1 MTPDVNSIF
10 QKATWRAG
18 PCAGTSIAN
27 AFVDYPTPFSNSI
40 AADPSPPY
48 GLIWPVNAANLH
60 WDIEGATTT
69 LPSNKWRAAKW
80 DFRTTRAETGKR
92 KIVPM
97 TSSTTFTFSRSS
109 KPASPAGGAFLAFKY
124 QAAVDFTFTVEWTA
138 SLTNSQNRID
148 FDIKLEDENGQDQIL
163 FETQVAKPTG
173 SDSGTYVAT
182 LPATVNPRKFLIA
195 MSAGDNGTFTVTF
208 PDLPAA

>member
-1 MTPDVNSIF
+1 MPASPVL
-10 QKATWRAG
+10 RAG
-18 PCAGTSIAN
+18 PCAGTSISN
-27 AFVDYPTPFSNSI
+27 AFVDYPTPFGDSMP
-40 AADPSPPY
+40 ADPSPPL
-48 GLIWPVNAANLH
+48 GLIWPVNAAKYH
-60 WDIEGATTT
+60 WDVGTSNPR
-69 LPSNKWRAAKW
+69 PSNKWRAAKW
-80 DFRTTRAETGKR
+80 DFRTTKSETGKR

-124 QAAVDFTFTVEWTA
+124 QAAVDFTFSVDWTA
-138 SLTNSQNRID
+138 SLTDSPNRID
-148 FDIKLEDENGQDQIL
+148 FDIKLEDENGDDQIL
-163 FETQVAKPTG
+163 FETQVDRPTG

-195 MSAGDNGTFTVTF
+195 MSAGGTGTFTVKF

>member
-1 MTPDVNSIF
+1 MPANPVL
-10 QKATWRAG
+10 RAG

-27 AFVDYPTPFSNSI
+27 AFVDYPTPFSDSI
-40 AADPSPPY
+40 AADPSPPL
-48 GLIWPVNAANLH
+48 GLIWPVNAAKYH
-60 WDIEGATTT
+60 WDVEGTDDPK
-69 LPSNKWRAAKW
+69 PSNKWRASKW
-80 DFRTTRAETGKR
+80 DFRTSLGETGKR

-97 TSSTTFTFSRSS
+97 TSSTQFTFSRSS
-109 KPASPAGGAFLAFKY
+109 PPSSPAGGAFLSFKY

-138 SLTNSQNRID
+138 SLTNSPNRID

-163 FETQVAKPTG
+163 FETQVEKPTG

-195 MSAGDNGTFTVTF
+195 MSAGGTGTFTVKF
-208 PDLPAA
+208 PDLPAS